1 MKRHLFLAA
10 TFILLG
16 APVDVRAQ
24 TDSANG
30 EKGVRDALEV
40 HRLGLMKHDAAAL
53 KQLWA
58 DDYVFINGAGKVAT
72 KEERLA
78 NLGSGSTA
86 FDDIAWG
93 DDIRVRI
100 YGDTAVATS
109 TVTIKG
115 QYSGK
120 ASSGDYQSMTVWV
133 KRGDAWQL
141 VANQITPIVA
151 AK

>member
-1 MKRHLFLAA
+1 MGEISFTKHVTLA
-10 TFILLG
+10 
-16 APVDVRAQ
+16 
-24 TDSANG
+24 
-30 EKGVRDALEV
+30 
-40 HRLGLMKHDAAAL
+40 
-53 KQLWA
+53 
-58 DDYVFINGAGKVAT
+58 
-72 KEERLA
+72 
-78 NLGSGSTA
+78 
-86 FDDIAWG
+86 DDIAWG

-141 VANQITPIVA
+141 VANQITPIA
-151 AK
+151 AE